1 MTMDI
6 LIQNLHAAIA
16 PCILLSGLGLLLLSM
31 TNRLSRTIDRIRAF
45 TAALKT
51 ASGAEKPF
59 MLAQIGILYR
69 RSRLLQAAIGLIL
82 ISIFFVS
89 SIMLMLFSALAFNI
103 RLVALIQLFFTASLA
118 CLIVALILFFWDIRL
133 SLASIQVEMEQIS

>member
-1 MTMDI
+1 MEN

-16 PCILLSGLGLLLLSM
+16 PCILLSRLGLLLLSM
-31 TNRLSRTIDRIRAF
+31 TNRLSRTIERIRAF
-45 TAALKT
+45 TAGLKT
-51 ASGAEKPF
+51 ASGTEKPF
-59 MLAQIGILYR
+59 VLAQIGILYR
-69 RSRLLQAAIGLIL
+69 RSRLLQAAIGLII

-103 RLVALIQLFFTASLA
+103 RLVALIQLFFTASLV
-118 CLIVALILFFWDIRL
+118 CLIAALILFFWDIRL